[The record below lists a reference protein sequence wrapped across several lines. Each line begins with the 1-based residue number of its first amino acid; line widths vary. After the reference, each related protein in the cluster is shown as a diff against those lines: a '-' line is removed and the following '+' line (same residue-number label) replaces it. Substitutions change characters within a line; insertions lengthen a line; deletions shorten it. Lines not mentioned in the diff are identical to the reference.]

1 MLRTFRN
8 AELWIVGEKGE
19 STDQI
24 KFFGMRQSSEIPDIL
39 AETDIF
45 VYTPHPQKGAMDNC
59 VLEAMAMGKP
69 SVLSDV
75 ECVRDAVTHLKD
87 GFLVPYGDE
96 DRLEE
101 AVGSLIKD
109 KSLRQELGRKA
120 LRTAQEK
127 FDVAER
133 SQAIRGI
140 LLFLFSELQSGRRCL
155 LTRMHRLRFVL
166 FIINFVSFSL
176 AVPLN
181 AHEDGLG
188 NYTVRAYRLEGG
200 SPPEIDG
207 ILNDEA
213 WEKAYPISGFVWK
226 DFPGK
231 PASEKTVA
239 YVVYDQYH
247 LYVGFRCYDSE
258 SENIV
263 NRISRR
269 GNAFDSDVISF
280 FIDPYHD
287 HRTGYKFV
295 CTPGGV
301 KDDNY
306 RYDDSKVDSSWEGV
320 WWAEGNIDDL
330 GWTAEFQNSVQQ
342 FSLY

>member
-1 MLRTFRN
+1 MLKVAHILPWADHGGTERSVRNLCEFSQKTEPFVLVLNEGEMIREFEKIGTPIFLTPAVDYEFIDRKQVLNLLVKADLVNLHILSFRNKESLYQLLKEMGKPFVITLRYFNKLPILDCPIICVSSAVREIQDPSNTCTTILNGVDLRTFTYRPKPNRKKIVLTRICRPSRCSSYFWPVLERVLRTFRN

-127 FDVAER
+127 FDVANVAKRYEE
-133 SQAIRGI
+133 
-140 LLFLFSELQSGRRCL
+140 FYFSY
-155 LTRMHRLRFVL
+155 
-166 FIINFVSFSL
+166 L
-176 AVPLN
+176 A
-181 AHEDGLG
+181 
-188 NYTVRAYRLEGG
+188 NYNPEGG
-200 SPPEIDG
+200 VS
-207 ILNDEA
+207 
-213 WEKAYPISGFVWK
+213 
-226 DFPGK
+226 
-231 PASEKTVA
+231 
-239 YVVYDQYH
+239 
-247 LYVGFRCYDSE
+247 
-258 SENIV
+258 
-263 NRISRR
+263 
-269 GNAFDSDVISF
+269 
-280 FIDPYHD
+280 
-287 HRTGYKFV
+287 
-295 CTPGGV
+295 
-301 KDDNY
+301 
-306 RYDDSKVDSSWEGV
+306 
-320 WWAEGNIDDL
+320 
-330 GWTAEFQNSVQQ
+330 
-342 FSLY
+342 